1 MFAFKPHLFP
11 LSLPLP
17 LAEALQRGI
26 PPFRASQNLL
36 QTRHSA
42 TFLLNITQSSLQ
54 DRKGDPMNV
63 SEWEMNKPLCL
74 GFFS

>member
-36 QTRHSA
+36 QTRHIS
-42 TFLLNITQSSLQ
+42 TQH
-54 DRKGDPMNV
+54 KA
-63 SEWEMNKPLCL
+63 
-74 GFFS
+74 FSMLEKEIPRMFENGK